1 MWKVQVP
8 KTESKVEEATL
19 VKWYKKEGDKVQKDE
34 LIAEIETFKA
44 LIEINSP
51 NDGILHKIIVKEG
64 ETVPVNTVIAII
76 AEEGETVSEEDI
88 KPFLQSKEGKN
99 ETDVGKKVKTDY
111 SKKEASSDTHTSRE
125 KVKIAPVA
133 RKLAM
138 EKGVDL
144 SLINGSGPGGA
155 ITKKDVEVF
164 ISQEKEKKDFNIKE
178 IYQLTKVQQLSAD
191 RLTESYKNIPQFTLF
206 RKINIASIVEKRKK
220 LNTRSQLHLSLV
232 DFVIEALI
240 RTFKKFPEFNAISAK
255 ENYKLAKDINI
266 GLAVATD
273 RGLMV
278 PVLKELEGKDVSD
291 IAETRIV
298 ITNKALE
305 GKLQPEDFENGTF
318 TITNLGLQ
326 GIEYFTPIINPP
338 QVAILGIGKVDEV
351 FLPIS
356 LAVDHRIIDGVK
368 GADFLNFLAKQLAFE
383 SEGGVIH
390 ELTESEIDRKLKSK
404 K

>member
-1 MWKVQVP
+1 MWKVEIP

-19 VKWYKKEGDKVQKDE
+19 AKWYKKEGDKVQKDE

-76 AEEGETVSEEDI
+76 AAEGETVSEEDI
-88 KPFLQSKEGKN
+88 KPFLQSKEGKD
-99 ETDVGKKVKTDY
+99 ETDAGKKGKID
-111 SKKEASSDTHTSRE
+111 SSQKEASSDNSTRSE

-133 RKLAM
+133 RKLAS
-138 EKGVDL
+138 EKGIDV
-144 SLINGSGPGGA
+144 SLVNGTGPGGA
-155 ITKKDVEVF
+155 ITKKDIQDY
-164 ISQEKEKKDFNIKE
+164 ISQEKEQDDFNIKE

-206 RKINIASIVEKRKK
+206 RKINIAPLLEKRKK
-220 LNTRSQLHLSLV
+220 INSQSEFHLSLI
-232 DFVIEALI
+232 DFIIEALI
-240 RTFKKFPEFNAISAK
+240 LSFEKFPEFNAVSTK
-255 ENYKLAKDINI
+255 ESYKYKLIKDMNI
-266 GLAVATD
+266 ALAVATD

-278 PVLKELEGKDVSD
+278 PVLKNLEAKSISE
-291 IAETRIV
+291 IAKLRIE
-298 ITNKALE
+298 ITKKALE
-305 GKLQPEDFENGTF
+305 GKLQPEDFEQGTF

-338 QVAILGIGKVDEV
+338 QVAILGIGIVKDE

-356 LAVDHRIIDGVK
+356 LVVDHRIIDGVK
-368 GADFLNFLAKQLAFE
+368 GAEFLNYLAKQIAFNK
-383 SEGGVIH
+383 EGG
-390 ELTESEIDRKLKSK
+390 E
-404 K
+404 